1 MSIQQHLQQFLS
13 RTHTNHKTF
22 HVFNLDSD
30 LYSSPPLIKNSSAT
44 SYRHRLLLVSA
55 PTVGFISG
63 LEAYEY
69 TVSKQDKIE
78 HMIYISKV
86 DTTMTTE
93 ETRGV
98 TRQLVLAYLASLP
111 SNTTVFV
118 FARAQPQYLFANS
131 AKNTNKAALS
141 DRDLVSWW
149 LHTLNRAPN
158 AEKGWWFV
166 PGVEDESS
174 ALIEIGARK
183 RQWEAA
189 FDWTYGSSYSPDAK
203 ALDVIPRFEDDA
215 KARFLKDHIDDDLSV
230 KGFWELLAFSEECGS
245 GKITGFFELKVNG
258 CLLEEKKAEK
268 EKEKDDKFTEFWNK
282 LMFLDFHNKESIL
295 SSTQTAVREIEKRY
309 SKECQFEITVEQNRP
324 LEQTKS
330 KQPVVN
336 TLSSMQI
343 KRKREQVNSKEA
355 AVNTLSGSFIKR
367 KKNCN
372 HN

>member
-1 MSIQQHLQQFLS
+1 MLLSVVKKSGRKKKDAAVHVFLSLMLIQQHLQQFLS

-22 HVFNLDSD
+22 HVFNLT
-30 LYSSPPLIKNSSAT
+30 LINTHHLHSSNSSNT

-63 LEAYEY
+63 LETYEY
-69 TVSKQDKIE
+69 TISKQDKIE

-98 TRQLVLAYLASLP
+98 TRQLVLAYIASLP
-111 SNTTVFV
+111 SNSTVFV

-131 AKNTNKAALS
+131 AKNTDKVILS

-149 LHTLNRAPN
+149 LHTLNKAPN

-203 ALDVIPRFEDDA
+203 AIDVIPRFEDDA
-215 KARFLKDHIDDDLSV
+215 KARFLKDHVDDDLSV
-230 KGFWELLAFSEECGS
+230 KGFWELLAFSEECGLAKS
-245 GKITGFFELKVNG
+245 PVFSSSKSMAVYW
-258 CLLEEKKAEK
+258 KKKKPE
-268 EKEKDDKFTEFWNK
+268 
-282 LMFLDFHNKESIL
+282 
-295 SSTQTAVREIEKRY
+295 R
-309 SKECQFEITVEQNRP
+309 
-324 LEQTKS
+324 
-330 KQPVVN
+330 
-336 TLSSMQI
+336 
-343 KRKREQVNSKEA
+343 
-355 AVNTLSGSFIKR
+355 KR
-367 KKNCN
+367 KKMTSLQSFGTSSCSWTFTIRNPFYHLLRLQSRKLKRYILKNANLRLRLNKAVPWNKQKVSSLWSIRSQVCRLSEREN
-372 HN
+372 K